1 MVAEA
6 AKIIENTQRDVNI
19 AQMNELAMRF
29 NRPGE
34 QQVRALDHPDHVLY
48 ELKHVRPT
56 TASNLR
62 L

>member
-1 MVAEA
+1 MVADA
-6 AKIIENTQRDVNI
+6 SKVIKNTQRDVNI
-19 AQMNELAMRF
+19 ALMSKEAIRF
-29 NRPGE
+29 NRLGA
-34 QQVRALDHPDHVLY
+34 QQLRALDQPDHVLY

>member
-6 AKIIENTQRDVNI
+6 AKVIKNTPRDVNI
-19 AQMNELAMRF
+19 ALMSKQAKRF